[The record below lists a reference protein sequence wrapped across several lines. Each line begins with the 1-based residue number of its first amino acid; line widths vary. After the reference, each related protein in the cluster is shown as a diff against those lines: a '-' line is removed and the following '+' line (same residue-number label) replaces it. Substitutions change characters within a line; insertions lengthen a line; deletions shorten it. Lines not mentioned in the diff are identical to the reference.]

1 MCFFSAYSLYTDAA
15 LGTVTVPSVHRDA
28 LSQGMAASTT
38 PCGNWMRMGMV
49 GQGTAVAGVR
59 CSADHYWTAD
69 AVLLVKASNTYT
81 GWSEACMHRL

>member
-38 PCGNWMRMGMV
+38 PCGKLNVHGD
-49 GQGTAVAGVR
+49 GGTRKG
-59 CSADHYWTAD
+59 SGGGEG
-69 AVLLVKASNTYT
+69 AVLTIT
-81 GWSEACMHRL
+81 GPLMLSTGQSK